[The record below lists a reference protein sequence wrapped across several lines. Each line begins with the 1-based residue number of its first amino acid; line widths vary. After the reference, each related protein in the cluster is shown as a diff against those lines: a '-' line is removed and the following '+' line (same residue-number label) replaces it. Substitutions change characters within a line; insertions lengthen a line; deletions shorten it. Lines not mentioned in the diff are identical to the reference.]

1 MVYNRFTSKFSV
13 ARAKLNKFY
22 VLIVTDTLS
31 SGADLSKIYQNNLV
45 DLKVHA
51 YSNFFVNHF

>member
-1 MVYNRFTSKFSV
+1 MVFNRFTSKFSV

-31 SGADLSKIYQNNLV
+31 SGADLSKIYENNLV
-45 DLKVHA
+45 DLKVQA
-51 YSNFFVNHF
+51 YDLTQL

>member
-1 MVYNRFTSKFSV
+1 M

-31 SGADLSKIYQNNLV
+31 SGADLSKIYENNLV
-45 DLKVHA
+45 DLKVQA
-51 YSNFFVNHF
+51 YDLNNCD